1 MHTAIC
7 PSCGAPV
14 EFKSAAS
21 IFAVC
26 EYCRST
32 LVRRDREIENLG
44 RMAALLEDASPIR
57 LGTEGRYR
65 GVHFAVIGRIQMRYG
80 RGVWNEWHLL
90 FDDQRTGW
98 LSDAGGEYVV
108 SFAKWLP
115 EALPPF
121 EQLRVEQTLP
131 LDGRPFVV
139 TNLERATCVAGEGE
153 LPFKIGA
160 GYEAPVADLRA
171 GPAFA
176 TLDYS
181 EAEDGRPP
189 LVFIGEPMP
198 FEALVFANLRD
209 GAAQPA
215 KPRVKA
221 EALRCAACGAALT
234 LHADDIATIACANCT
249 AILDVRD
256 EGLRILRQSQ
266 GALTERPVLELGS
279 TGRLRDVEY
288 AVIGYLRRRTVV
300 EGIEYGWREYLL
312 HNPERGFR
320 WLTEYNGHW
329 NFVETVSDAA
339 GLGGGVRL
347 VVAYRGRSF
356 RHFQSAKAEV
366 ACVLGEFYWQVSQGD
381 EARVEDYVSPP
392 YVLSVERTTGEVSW
406 SLGEYLEPSE
416 VHKAFRP
423 QAALPDRIGVGAN
436 QPSGLEQ
443 GFRSTL
449 RLFFA
454 FAAAAL
460 VIQLGS
466 WIVAPNRTLLSQR
479 VELAADQETVATQEF
494 VVPKAS
500 NLHVRN
506 RADVNN
512 SWVEIGLT
520 LVEKNT
526 GQAYGASREISYYE
540 GVDGGESWS
549 EGSRSDEVVFRAVPA
564 GTYYL
569 TLDADLPPERPAAQD
584 LLEVVRDAP
593 VWSNLPLV
601 LIFLAVFPVLAWMR
615 LNSFETRRWADSDHP
630 RAGSDDDD

>member
-1 MHTAIC
+1 MRTAIC
-7 PSCGAPV
+7 PSCGAAV

-65 GVHFAVIGRIQMRYG
+65 GVHFSVIGRIQLRYG

-98 LSDAGGEYVV
+98 LSDAAGEYVV

-115 EALPPF
+115 DALPPF
-121 EQLRVEQTLP
+121 DALQVEQTLL

-139 TNLERATCVAGEGE
+139 TNLERATCVSGEGE

-160 GYEAPVADLRA
+160 GYGAPVADLRA
-171 GPAFA
+171 GPVFA
-176 TLDYS
+176 TIDYS
-181 EAEDGRPP
+181 EAEEGKAP

-209 GAAQPA
+209 GAVQAA
-215 KPRVKA
+215 KPRVRA
-221 EALRCAACGAALT
+221 EALRCASCGAALT
-234 LHADDIATIACANCT
+234 LHADNIETIACANCT

-266 GALTERPVLELGS
+266 GALTDQPVLELGS
-279 TGRLRDVEY
+279 KGTLRGTDYGVL
-288 AVIGYLRRRTVV
+288 GYLRQRTVV
-300 EGIEYGWREYLL
+300 EGIEYAWREYLL
-312 HNPERGFR
+312 HNPEQGFR

-339 GLGGGVRL
+339 GLPGGS
-347 VVAYRGRSF
+347 VVPYRGLAF
-356 RHFQSAKAEV
+356 QHFQTAKAEV
-366 ACVLGEFYWQVSQGD
+366 AYVLGEFFWKVTQGD
-381 EARVEDYVSPP
+381 EARGDDFVSPP
-392 YVLSVERTTGEVSW
+392 YVLSRERTASEVTW
-406 SLGEYLEPSE
+406 SLGEYLEPAE
-416 VHKAFRP
+416 VQQAFKPKTR
-423 QAALPDRIGVGAN
+423 LPSRVGVGAN
-436 QPSGLEQ
+436 QPNHLQARFKSV
-443 GFRSTL
+443 L
-449 RLFFA
+449 RLFVA
-454 FAAAAL
+454 FTAL
-460 VIQLGS
+460 AVLLQLGT
-466 WIVAPNRTLLSQR
+466 WIVASNKTLLAQQL
-479 VELAADQETVATQEF
+479 ELAADQETVATSEF
-494 VVPKAS
+494 IVPKAS

-512 SWVEIGLT
+512 SWVELSLT

-526 GQAYGASREISYYE
+526 GQAYGATREISYYE

-549 EGSRSDEVVFRAVPA
+549 EGSRTDEVVFRAVPA

-569 TLDADLPPERPAAQD
+569 TLDADLPPERPQARDA
-584 LLEVVRDAP
+584 LEVVRDAP
-593 VWSNLPLV
+593 VWSNLILV
-601 LIFLAVFPVLAWMR
+601 LVFLGIFPVLAWVR
-615 LNSFETRRWADSDHP
+615 HNSFETRRWADSDHP
-630 RAGSDDDD
+630 RVSSDDDDD